1 MQDDIEQHTS
11 LLRRALYQYE
21 TWEESMHQR
30 WSDWL
35 NSYRNVLIEDGTSD
49 ADRLEKMK
57 AVNPKFIFRNYL
69 AQLVIDDIE
78 SGSTTVLEQLHN
90 VLRDPFSEHQE
101 HEAWA
106 ERMPEWARKRA
117 GCSALSCSS

>member
-1 MQDDIEQHTS
+1 MYASILQK
-11 LLRRALYQYE
+11 AFYQYE
-21 TWEESMHQR
+21 TWDVSMHQR
-30 WSDWL
+30 WSEWL
-35 NSYRNVLIEDGTSD
+35 VSYRNALIEDDISD
-49 ADRLEKMK
+49 VERLEKMK

-78 SGSTTVLEQLHN
+78 SGSTTVLEQLHH
-90 VLRDPFSEHQE
+90 VLRDPFSEHPE

-106 ERMPEWARKRA
+106 DRMPEWARNRA